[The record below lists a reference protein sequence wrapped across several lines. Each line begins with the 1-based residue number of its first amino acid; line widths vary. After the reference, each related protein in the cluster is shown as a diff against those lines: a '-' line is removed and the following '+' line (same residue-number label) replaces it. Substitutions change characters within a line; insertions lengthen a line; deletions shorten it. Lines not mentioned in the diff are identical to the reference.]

1 MIKSRRKGAALAVTA
16 FLAAAFFA
24 LAAVFIARPAAAVE
38 GDVTATLNAA
48 RAEIRGIDAVYDDS
62 IDSAAGTPIYANNLT
77 MSWNEAQTLGET
89 TSEYA
94 IFEYVLETGYDG
106 ASVPAIHWGN
116 GMLFGYS
123 NIVSQGNGTVGAG
136 YHAGYN
142 FQSFAG
148 NGTNSPLTDT
158 ANEGK
163 RIFVIINRSNSN
175 AAAAQGSEEGSYYS
189 LVALDEGVSP
199 VFGTGTN
206 GLLTVTNGTDL
217 GKFSTWAGQL
227 NGTNVG
233 FTVPVRSNIINMR
246 MCGFT
251 FDGGTATISD
261 LKCYDETG
269 KDLGIVFGGFDFK
282 TTNLDEHENDDYW
295 TTGSPSDAN
304 FVAPVNYN
312 FTQVDG
318 TGTVLTPGTSPSF
331 NQSLAY
337 TGSGFFSD
345 NDATFT
351 ESDFGPNNDVV
362 KSAVLIP
369 AADGGVITFTRHDT
383 GYHKYALEF
392 GKTININ
399 EIDSVT
405 MRIWGSSLT
414 YHNIYTAN
422 SVCLFNLTDTECVIG
437 PTAEQK
443 ANYICISNYVP
454 QQYTPAQGTEGQ
466 ENYQPAVIPQDF
478 IEITVNAANLACLA
492 DENGDI
498 SGFQLIMRSGPGI
511 YDTFCIDWIKVN
523 SAEIS
528 QASVTLSDDI
538 ALNVY
543 ANVSEDYYTEENMP
557 QADFTLNGNTQT
569 VTGELQE
576 GNLFKFTFTGITPQ
590 YMNAQVS
597 VSLKVVRTAGYEV
610 ADTIES
616 ISVLSYCEALL
627 ASSAEDLG
635 LTEAKFA
642 AMQTLIADLLNYGA
656 AAQTYTGVNTD
667 DLVNADLGDVTGTTP
682 SGAAQDKL
690 NITGDANAAV
700 VHKGARLWFDY
711 NAGIGFAAE
720 VSGEVTKAIIT
731 LDGTQYTIEAADFTD
746 VNVGGVACK
755 EVRFSEIKAT
765 QFDKEVTLQFYAGDT
780 AIGQAVTYSI
790 NSYAAR
796 ISQSASAEE
805 KALVDALYRYGLG
818 ATAYVAAQ

>member
-48 RAEIRGIDAVYDDS
+48 RAEIRGVDAVYDDS
-62 IDSAAGTPIYANNLT
+62 IDVSGTPIYANNLT
-77 MSWNEAQTLGET
+77 MSWNEAQEAGET
-89 TSEYA
+89 TSNYA
-94 IFEYVLETGYDG
+94 IFEYVLETGTD
-106 ASVPAIHWGN
+106 ADVSPAVHWGN
-116 GMLFGYS
+116 GMLFGY
-123 NIVSQGNGTVGAG
+123 NDIVTQGGMTG
-136 YHAGYN
+136 YHTA
-142 FQSFAG
+142 QSFQAYG
-148 NGTNSPLTDT
+148 SGTGSASPLSGS
-158 ANEGK
+158 NNQGK
-163 RIFVIINRSNSN
+163 RIFIIMNR
-175 AAAAQGSEEGSYYS
+175 AVGGAYS
-189 LVALDEGVSP
+189 LHALDVGEEP
-199 VFGTGTN
+199 VFGEDASGY
-206 GLLTVTNGTDL
+206 LYITNGTVL
-217 GKFSTWAGQL
+217 TKFSTWAGL
-227 NGTNVG
+227 NNGTAANG
-233 FTVPVRSNIINMR
+233 TYALIPDMR
-246 MCGFT
+246 MCGFL
-251 FDGGTATISD
+251 FGGSTATISD

-295 TTGSPSDAN
+295 TTGSPSDTN

-312 FTQVDG
+312 YGVNNSAG
-318 TGTVLTPGTSPSF
+318 TAPTF
-331 NQSLAY
+331 NQLAGNS
-337 TGSGFFSD
+337 GSGFFSA

-351 ESDFGPNNDVV
+351 ESDFGPNNQTV
-362 KSAVLIP
+362 KSAVLTP
-369 AADGGVITFTRHDT
+369 SATGGVITFIRHDW
-383 GYHKYALEF
+383 GQHKYALEF
-392 GKTININ
+392 GKTINVN
-399 EIDSVT
+399 EVDSVT
-405 MRIWGSSLT
+405 MRIWGSSL
-414 YHNIYTAN
+414 YYRNMYGNN
-422 SVCLFNLTDTECVIG
+422 SILLFGLDDENCYFDGHMEG
-437 PTAEQK
+437 F
-443 ANYICISNYVP
+443 ISLSNFVP
-454 QQYTPAQGTEGQ
+454 QQYNE
-466 ENYQPAVIPQDF
+466 ENGYPEDF
-478 IEITVNAANLACLA
+478 IEITVSSDYLAKIA
-492 DENGDI
+492 DDEGNVK
-498 SGFQLIMRSGPGI
+498 GFQLVMMNGPAGDT
-511 YDTFCIDWIKVN
+511 YQTFCIDWIKVN
-523 SAEIS
+523 KADIT

-543 ANVSEDYYTEENMP
+543 AQVSDRYYSQENMP
-557 QADFTLNGNTQT
+557 QAEFSLNGETET

-597 VSLKVVRTAGYEV
+597 VSLKVVKTAGYEV

-720 VSGEVTKAIIT
+720 VSGEVTKAVIT